1 MTTPSHVF
9 SIRLPNMQRW
19 ITYLALAIVAA
30 SGVLWYLL
38 HDLLQWGWMLTERRL
53 LITHGV
59 TATFSLVVI
68 GGLLPL
74 HIRLAWR
81 IRRNLTSGIV
91 ALSLMALLAATGLLL
106 YYSGEDWRDWVRWLH
121 IGVGIVGILAVPAHV
136 WLGRRRPTRQAV
148 SVQNIT
154 PDTQKSHRIING

>member
-1 MTTPSHVF
+1 MTIPSHVL

-19 ITYLALAIVAA
+19 MTYLTLAIVAG

-38 HDLLQWGWMLTERRL
+38 HDLLRSGWMLTERRL

-59 TATFSLVVI
+59 AATVSLVVI

-81 IRRNLTSGIV
+81 VRRNLASGIV
-91 ALSLMALLAATGLLL
+91 ALSVMALLGVTGLML
-106 YYSGEDWRDWVRWLH
+106 YYSGEDWRDWGRWLH
-121 IGVGIVGILAVPAHV
+121 IGVGIAGVLAVPVHV
-136 WLGRRRPTRQAV
+136 WLGRRRPVRQAV
-148 SVQNIT
+148 SV
-154 PDTQKSHRIING
+154 

>member
-1 MTTPSHVF
+1 MTKPSHVF

-59 TATFSLVVI
+59 AATFSLVVI

-81 IRRNLTSGIV
+81 IRRNLMSGC
-91 ALSLMALLAATGLLL
+91 
-106 YYSGEDWRDWVRWLH
+106 
-121 IGVGIVGILAVPAHV
+121 
-136 WLGRRRPTRQAV
+136 
-148 SVQNIT
+148 
-154 PDTQKSHRIING
+154 